1 MAKKRIHQIA
11 KELDVASADILFLA
25 KELGLEVKTASSGL
39 TPEEEELVVLSFNET
54 KNNED
59 TANNDEVSTSDS
71 VSDDDD
77 KPQELEDKAE
87 PSEDVE
93 DETETSVDVE
103 VSDNIQIIEIPSK
116 STPEEL
122 SELINVDA
130 TQIVGDLMNLGI
142 MQSMTSELNDDEIEK
157 LLEKYDLIPEIIEK
171 VEVKRSEI
179 LQLEEFI
186 DTDEELL
193 VRSPIIT
200 VMGHV
205 DHGKTSL
212 LDYIRNEKVADG
224 EAGGIT
230 QHVGAYKV
238 DTGELGITFI
248 DTPGH
253 EAFTQMRA
261 RGANVTDIV
270 VLVVAADDGIMPQT
284 IEAIN
289 HSKAAGVPIVVAVNK
304 CDLPDAN
311 PALVKADLTKYEIIA
326 EDLGGDT
333 PVVEVSALKG
343 DGIDDLLETLSLV
356 AEIEELKSN
365 PNANASGYIIESR
378 MEVGRGNVATVVVT
392 RGTLKQGDFLY
403 AGGAF
408 CRIKSMFD
416 HTNKILKKVIPGS
429 PVDIIG
435 WDESPNSGDQ
445 FVVVKNQKEAKSKA
459 EENKTLLKDFDSS
472 AYTVQSR
479 VSEMMKLLQE
489 GELNTINII
498 LKADTNGSV
507 EAIKDGLMKLSSDEV
522 QIQIVHSAVGGIVLS
537 DVDLAGA
544 TSSLIV
550 GFNVRPDSQA
560 RNMAQSKGIDVR
572 TYQIIYELLDD
583 ITEALQGEMTIKTE
597 EAVIGMVDV
606 RTTFRAPKVG
616 VVAGSIVTE
625 GRVEIDS
632 KARLLRDGV
641 VIYEG
646 TVTSLRRFK
655 DNVEKVL
662 EGLECGIGLTDYKDI
677 KEGDVIEILGEV
689 EIK

>member
-54 KNNED
+54 KDNEN
-59 TANNDEVSTSDS
+59 TTNNDVVSTSDS
-71 VSDDDD
+71 TSDVED
-77 KPQELEDKAE
+77 KPQEVEEKADPVEDA
-87 PSEDVE
+87 E
-93 DETETSVDVE
+93 DETEPSVDVE

-179 LQLEEFI
+179 LQLEEFS
-186 DTDEELL
+186 DTDEELV

-445 FVVVKNQKEAKSKA
+445 FVVVKSQKEAKSKA

>member
-11 KELDVASADILFLA
+11 KELDVASADIVFLA
-25 KELGLEVKTASSGL
+25 NELGIEVKTASSGL
-39 TPEEEELVVLSFNET
+39 TPEEEELVLLAFNEQNVT
-54 KNNED
+54 ED
-59 TANNDEVSTSDS
+59 STTDDTVDIIEETDSTDSETQETQTDEK
-71 VSDDDD
+71 DDEQTD
-77 KPQELEDKAE
+77 
-87 PSEDVE
+87 
-93 DETETSVDVE
+93 TESVD
-103 VSDNIQIIEIPSK
+103 IQIIEVPSGC
-116 STPEEL
+116 TPEEL
-122 SELINVDA
+122 SSIINIDA
-130 TQIVGDLMNLGI
+130 TQIVGDLMSLGI
-142 MQSMTSELNDDEIEK
+142 MQSMTSQLKDKEIET
-157 LLEKYDLIPEIIEK
+157 LLEKYDLMPEIVEK
-171 VEVKRSEI
+171 VEIKRSEI
-179 LQLEEFI
+179 LALQEFQ
-186 DTDEELL
+186 DEEQNLT

-238 DTGELGITFI
+238 ESGDLGITFI

-343 DGIDDLLETLSLV
+343 DGVDDLLETLSLV
-356 AEIEELKSN
+356 AEIEELKAN
-365 PNANASGYIIESR
+365 PNTNASGYIIESR

-408 CRIKSMFD
+408 CRVKSMFD
-416 HTNKILKKVIPGS
+416 HTNKVLKNVIPGS

-445 FVVVKNQKEAKSKA
+445 FVAVKSQKEAKAKA
-459 EENKTLLKDFDSS
+459 EQNKTLLKDFDSS
-472 AYTVQSR
+472 SYTVQSR
-479 VSEMMKLLQE
+479 VSEMMQLLQE
-489 GELNTINII
+489 GELNTINVI

-507 EAIKDGLMKLSSDEV
+507 EAIKDGLLKLSSDEV
-522 QIQIVHSAVGGIVLS
+522 QIEIVHSAVGGIVLS

-544 TSSLIV
+544 TNSLIV

>member
-179 LQLEEFI
+179 LQLEEFS